1 MARTSAY
8 TLSPA
13 ACDLSSAAWRHVRD
27 ARTLLA
33 SSPDGA
39 FYLAG
44 YGPEIAR
51 KATVSTRWLDQV
63 IGHLNSA
70 GEAARVA
77 VDLALDSDPI
87 AHRYAAFDLSIHE
100 SLQEWKTN
108 ARYKRTG
115 SHSSQQ
121 AEAILKEAGQI
132 TDELLA
138 ILWAE
143 GRFPDGATPW

>member
-1 MARTSAY
+1 MPRPSAY
-8 TLSPA
+8 TLSQA

-27 ARTLLA
+27 AETLLP

-51 KATVSTRWLDQV
+51 KATISARWWDQV

-70 GEAARVA
+70 GEVA
-77 VDLALDSDPI
+77 LDLAMDSDPI
-87 AHRYAAFDLSIHE
+87 AHRYAAFDLSSHE
-100 SLQEWKTN
+100 TLKQWKTD
-108 ARYKRTG
+108 ARYKPSGT
-115 SHSSQQ
+115 HSLTQARAIVMAAQQ
-121 AEAILKEAGQI
+121 V
-132 TDELLA
+132 TDGLLA

-143 GRFPDGATPW
+143 GRFPDGKTPW